1 MDAVSAL
8 RSIFEVVFSLGFL
21 EVLFGVSFLILFH
34 EFGHYVVAR
43 LAGVRV
49 ETFSLG
55 FGPRLLGWKR
65 GPTDYRVSAVPL
77 GGYVK
82 LAGESPGGE
91 GTRAPDELASKKA
104 RWRAAIFLAG
114 IAFNALLTLV
124 LFPILFAAGVPFLE
138 PLVGET
144 APGGP
149 AWRAGI
155 DPGTRILSINETPI
169 YSFEQIRAVV
179 ALADSGEGRPLRMR
193 VRVPGGE
200 EGVEVE
206 KDVEVY
212 PEWDPEQGFRVI
224 QVNHAADREHRI
236 DVEDGSPAFL
246 AGLRSGDRLVSL
258 NDVAGEG
265 VLSGLLD
272 ELARATRG
280 GEPLRLR
287 VLRDGKD
294 GVPPSTLEIEV
305 QPRKRETKGFQVGI
319 APFLARVRAVR
330 EPLRDAPI
338 REGDRLLEI
347 DGRKIPGD
355 PDRRAA
361 RASTD
366 PSLVLAFEREGG
378 GRYTVE
384 QPAPTPRAR
393 ARLIEALA
401 LGSDGTRVVPIPGLP
416 AERAGIQPGDRIAS
430 SDGKPVERW
439 EEIFA
444 AISRAGSNPIRL
456 EVERDGRRLDPIRIE
471 PVRRT
476 EPEYGLQPR
485 PATHVVRASGLA
497 SACALGWRAT
507 FGEVQNFALAI
518 RRMVRRE
525 MSATNLSG
533 IVSIV
538 SFSYRFT
545 QISFA
550 KFLFFLGVLSV
561 NLALINLLPIPLLD
575 GGHLLF
581 LAIEKVKGSPLSER
595 ALTIAQVAG
604 LVVIGG
610 LVLFVTWNDIDKLF
624 L

>member
-1 MDAVSAL
+1 MEAVSAV
-8 RSIFEVVFSLGFL
+8 RSVLEVVFSLGFL

-34 EFGHYVVAR
+34 EFGHFVVAR

-55 FGPRLLGWKR
+55 FGPRLFGWRR

-82 LAGESPGGE
+82 LAGEAPGGE
-91 GTRAPDELASKKA
+91 GRSAPDELASKGA

-114 IAFNALLTLV
+114 IVFNALLTLI
-124 LFPILFAAGVPFLE
+124 LFPILFATGVPFLE

-149 AWRAGI
+149 AWRSGL

-193 VRVPGGE
+193 VRSPEGE
-200 EGVEVE
+200 EKEVEVF
-206 KDVEVY
+206 
-212 PEWDPEQGFRVI
+212 PEWDAEQGFRVI
-224 QVNHAADREHRI
+224 HVNHAADREHRI
-236 DVEDGSPAFL
+236 DVEEGSPAAL
-246 AGLRSGDRLVSL
+246 AGLKSGDRLISL
-258 NDVAGEG
+258 NATEGEG
-265 VLSGLLD
+265 VLEGLLE
-272 ELARATRG
+272 ELGRATRA
-280 GEPLRLR
+280 GEPLRLQ
-287 VLRDGKD
+287 VLRRGEEE
-294 GVPPSTLEIEV
+294 GPEAPGSTLEVEV
-305 QPRKRETKGFQVGI
+305 QPRKREVKGFQVGI
-319 APFLARVRAVR
+319 APLLARVKAVR
-330 EPLRDAPI
+330 EPLLDAPI
-338 REGDRLLEI
+338 REGDRLLAI
-347 DGRKIPGD
+347 DGRAVLGD
-355 PDRRAA
+355 SDLKAA
-361 RASTD
+361 RASTA
-366 PSLVLAFEREGG
+366 PSIVFTLERDGGEPYEVERPTPSPREREG
-378 GRYTVE
+378 
-384 QPAPTPRAR
+384 AIA
-393 ARLIEALA
+393 ALA
-401 LGSDGTRVVPIPGLP
+401 LASEGTRVVPVPGLP
-416 AERAGIQPGDRIAS
+416 ADRAGIAPGDRIVS
-430 SDGKPVERW
+430 IDGKPVGRW

-444 AISRAGSNPIRL
+444 AISHAGSNPIRL
-456 EVERDGRRLDPIRIE
+456 EVERGGRRLDPIRLE
-471 PVRRT
+471 PVRRA
-476 EPEYGLQPR
+476 EFEYGLQPR
-485 PATHVVRASGLA
+485 PATHIVRAPNLA
-497 SACALGWRAT
+497 AACALGWRASV
-507 FGEVQNFALAI
+507 GEVQNFVLAV

-525 MSATNLSG
+525 MSASNLSG

-610 LVLFVTWNDIDKLF
+610 LVLFVTWNDIDRMF